1 LLSRVTDGETWINY
15 LALIVMATSGIKTC
29 FNLNPLIKLDGY
41 YLLSDYLEIPN
52 LRARSFRY
60 VGTLITRL
68 LGSARR
74 TEEEDVSP
82 RERRIYLVYGVA
94 GLVGSLSLLG
104 YVGYLAS
111 ASGYLGAGRAS
122 LLAVLLSA
130 CIVVMEIRRRFRGL
144 FWGALA
150 GAGSGGFRA
159 RGGGGTAGPVVPA

>member
-1 LLSRVTDGETWINY
+1 
-15 LALIVMATSGIKTC
+15 MATSGIKTC

-74 TEEEDVSP
+74 TEEEDVSL

-94 GLVGSLSLLG
+94 GAGGSVLVLG
-104 YVGYLAS
+104 LGGDPAS
-111 ASGYLGAGRAS
+111 A
-122 LLAVLLSA
+122 
-130 CIVVMEIRRRFRGL
+130 RGHI
-144 FWGALA
+144 
-150 GAGSGGFRA
+150 RA
-159 RGGGGTAGPVVPA
+159 RRALPPGVAACCW